1 MGSFDFAIKLKIT
14 PKNFVPS
21 IGTIYRATLLISLN
35 TASLEGPHFLK
46 KKALKGHDKLYV
58 LAFCMQIFLLFCSSS
73 NNHFLFGLKTLA
85 NSNKYCK
92 KKVSLKN
99 FYLEILGSQG

>member
-1 MGSFDFAIKLKIT
+1 MSPTNVF
-14 PKNFVPS
+14 
-21 IGTIYRATLLISLN
+21 IG
-35 TASLEGPHFLK
+35 LK
-46 KKALKGHDKLYV
+46 KIQQKAVRMSTNFKNLKVHIFSKKGFDKVYV

-73 NNHFLFGLKTLA
+73 DNHFLFGLKTLA